1 MRVGITTSVIG
12 RGKTGIAQY
21 LFGLVRAL
29 AAHAEHR
36 YTLFVLE
43 GDAPLFE
50 FARDYVTTVAVPEEI
65 RPPQH
70 DIWWHQ
76 RRLPALARELE
87 IDVLHIPSY
96 RRMVWTR
103 RVPRV
108 ATIHDLA
115 PCELSGKYNWPR
127 MFYAKVVARAL
138 ARRQE
143 AIIAVSGRTARD
155 IERHYGLGSEHVA
168 CVPNG
173 IDHGR
178 FRASGAPREDF
189 LLYVARLEHPAKNHC
204 RLIEAFTR
212 FKARTTS
219 NWKLKLAGSD
229 WQNAEAIH
237 EAARRSPFAADIE
250 FLGFVAD
257 ADLPALYQRAAVFIY
272 PSLYEGFGLPP
283 LEAMACGCP
292 VIASDRGSLGEV
304 VGGAARLID
313 PEDVNNMA
321 NTIASLWRD
330 QEERR
335 RLVALGFERAAE
347 FDWAKTAAATV
358 RVYERVAEAHHRGC
372 QPTLSSL
379 VSKNA
384 SN

>member
-1 MRVGITTSVIG
+1 MTVGITTSVVG

-21 LFGLVRAL
+21 LFGLIRAL
-29 AAHAEHR
+29 AAHPGHH
-36 YTLFVLE
+36 YILFVLE
-43 GDAPLFE
+43 EDLPLFD
-50 FARDYVTTVAVPEEI
+50 FARDYASIVSVPEKF
-65 RPPQH
+65 RPPLR

-76 RRLPALARELE
+76 RHLPKLARELN
-87 IDVLHIPSY
+87 IDVLHTPSY
-96 RRMVWTR
+96 RRMIWAQ

-115 PCELSGKYNWPR
+115 PCEMSGKYNWPR

-138 ARRQE
+138 ARRQD
-143 AIIAVSGRTARD
+143 AIIAVSARTARD
-155 IERHYGLGSEHVA
+155 IQRHYGLGPSMVS
-168 CVPNG
+168 CVHNG
-173 IDHGR
+173 IDHAR
-178 FRASGAPREDF
+178 FRMGHAARENF

-212 FKARTTS
+212 FKSRTTS

-229 WQNAEAIH
+229 WQNAEVIH

-250 FLGFVAD
+250 FLGFVPD
-257 ADLPALYQRAAVFIY
+257 ADLPALYHRAAAFIY

-292 VIASDRGSLGEV
+292 VIASERGSLGEI
-304 VGGAARLID
+304 VGDAARIID
-313 PEDVNNMA
+313 PEDVNNIA
-321 NTIASLWRD
+321 NAIADLWRD
-330 QEERR
+330 EPGRQ
-335 RLVALGFERAAE
+335 RLAEAGLRRAAE

-358 RVYERVAEAHHRGC
+358 RVYERVIEARQRGR
-372 QPTLSSL
+372 QPALSGL

-384 SN
+384 SH